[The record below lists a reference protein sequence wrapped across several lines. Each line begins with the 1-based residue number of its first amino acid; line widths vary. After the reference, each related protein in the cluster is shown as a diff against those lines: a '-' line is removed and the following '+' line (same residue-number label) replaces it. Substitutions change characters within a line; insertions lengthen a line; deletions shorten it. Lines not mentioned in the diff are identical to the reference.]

1 MRYVF
6 GHYTLDTARQ
16 ECSHDGQAL
25 TLRPKVFLL
34 LVYLVQHRERVVP
47 KSELLAQLWP
57 ETFTGDATLNTCLK
71 ELRQAV
77 GERGR
82 TPQMIHTLRG
92 RGYRFVAPVEIE
104 SDPASRAPLPSPT
117 ALAPREPDPVEVL
130 QTFQTSTDIYK
141 QVTAL
146 ACALAADTPGAGEPD
161 AEGRHAQMQ
170 ALFTQA

>member
-16 ECSHDGQAL
+16 ECSPDGQVL

-57 ETFTGDATLNTCLK
+57 QSVTGDATLNTCLK
-71 ELRQAV
+71 EVRQAV

-104 SDPASRAPLPSPT
+104 PEPASLAPLPSPT
-117 ALAPREPDPVEVL
+117 APTPLEPDPAEVT
-130 QTFQTSTDIYK
+130 QTFQTS
-141 QVTAL
+141 
-146 ACALAADTPGAGEPD
+146 
-161 AEGRHAQMQ
+161 
-170 ALFTQA
+170 